1 MSDLTHRDS
10 EQLSRRQ
17 AAERLTDIAY
27 LLTAGGP
34 LKLGD
39 DHEVA
44 APVDD
49 QVAVKVVSTYADGEV
64 EFQLTLSWST
74 AEITRNW

>member
-1 MSDLTHRDS
+1 MSDFTDRDS
-10 EQLSRRQ
+10 EQLSRQQ

-27 LLTAGGP
+27 ALTAAGP
-34 LKLGD
+34 LKLG

-44 APVDD
+44 APVGD
-49 QVAVKVVSTYADGEV
+49 QVALKLASTHADGEV
-64 EFQLTLSWST
+64 EFQLVLSWST

>member
-1 MSDLTHRDS
+1 MSDLPQTDS

-27 LLTAGGP
+27 ALTAGGP

-39 DHEVA
+39 HEAA
-44 APVDD
+44 APVGD
-49 QVAVKVVSTYADGEV
+49 QIALKLASTDADGEV
-64 EFQLTLSWST
+64 ELQVVLSWST
-74 AEITRNW
+74 VTVPNQSV